1 MISVLH
7 SALHALADTE
17 VGPSAVC
24 DERILP
30 LASPSQDKTP
40 AGGRRPDARSG
51 RELGAG
57 FSPMGVSSIGCHRGT
72 VVDLASSILARCP
85 PNDNRMAGRK

>member
-30 LASPSQDKTP
+30 LASPSQDTTP

-51 RELGAG
+51 RELGA
-57 FSPMGVSSIGCHRGT
+57 
-72 VVDLASSILARCP
+72 
-85 PNDNRMAGRK
+85 